1 MIWMELLGYFG
12 SAIAGGFGGWLF
24 GRKKYNT
31 EVEGAKIQNFDAA
44 LEAYKKMYEDII
56 KDLKDKNQDLRDEVE
71 SLKAELTENR
81 KQIITLTNFVLAAA
95 MKTEDEGGIESLRK
109 IINNKD

>member
-1 MIWMELLGYFG
+1 MGWMELLGYFG
-12 SAIAGGFGGWLF
+12 SAIAGGFSGWLF
-24 GRKKYNT
+24 GRKKYNA

-56 KDLKDKNQDLRDEVE
+56 KDLKDKNQDLREEVE

-95 MKTEDEGGIESLRK
+95 MKTEDESGIESLRK